1 MKPSMKNGLGL
12 FAAALLLL
20 AACGQKGALY
30 LPDEQ
35 RNVAVTPA
43 ASSAAPPAGNRA
55 PDAAPAPAAEAVPQA
70 SPAPATPAD
79 PTDPQTR
86 RSNTAPRTN

>member
-1 MKPSMKNGLGL
+1 MKPSMKTWLGL
-12 FAAALLLL
+12 FAAAPLLL

-35 RNVAVTPA
+35 RNVPVAPAGSPAV
-43 ASSAAPPAGNRA
+43 PAGNRA
-55 PDAAPAPAAEAVPQA
+55 PDAAPAPPAEAVPQA

-79 PTDPQTR
+79 PSDPHTR